1 MCDHKCE
8 LFAPNIPVADSLPF
22 PLSTSGTFVLGVPI
36 GSDAFIT
43 SACESFAKS
52 GEALCHELS
61 KLEDPQSSYLL
72 LRHCHV
78 PQLNYLARTVG
89 SSLLFPSACL
99 HDFLTQSTF
108 CSIMGLSSIDSMAW
122 QQASLPIKSGGFVL
136 ASMAE
141 ISPEAFLAGWAFS
154 SSQLVSRFPY
164 LSECISDMRH
174 QILPCITMSVRHH
187 NLCSL
192 IPIHCNYKSG

>member
-1 MCDHKCE
+1 M
-8 LFAPNIPVADSLPF
+8 
-22 PLSTSGTFVLGVPI
+22 PI

-78 PQLNYLARTVG
+78 PQLNHLARTVG
-89 SSLLFPSACL
+89 SSLLFPAACL

-108 CSIMGLSSIDSMAW
+108 CNITRLSSIDPMAW
-122 QQASLPIKSGGFVL
+122 QQASLPIKSGSFGL

-141 ISPEAFLAGWAFS
+141 ISQEL
-154 SSQLVSRFPY
+154 
-164 LSECISDMRH
+164 
-174 QILPCITMSVRHH
+174 
-187 NLCSL
+187 
-192 IPIHCNYKSG
+192 